1 MDRSSEPLTD
11 EERAVFGHD
20 ARRAPDGSIIEQG
33 VKVSGSHAQPVFTA
47 RANEPLTAADRL
59 VFGEDATRRPDG
71 SIREAG
77 SGHDPD
83 VVAHRNRLEPAA
95 IAAPASVREI
105 DLRTIHPSPERMQ

>member
-1 MDRSSEPLTD
+1 MTDRS
-11 EERAVFGHD
+11 
-20 ARRAPDGSIIEQG
+20 
-33 VKVSGSHAQPVFTA
+33 
-47 RANEPLTAADRL
+47 NESLSAIDRL

-95 IAAPASVREI
+95 TAPSAPAMREI
-105 DLRTIHPSPERMQ
+105 DLREVHPEHATRQ